1 MSTEPAL
8 VPSEVSPDAPPEAPD
23 ISSDGVSR
31 LSSPARRGVRLDSL
45 TGLRF
50 IAAVLVFFSH
60 ISLSGLFSD
69 PRAGADAFNVAAR
82 AGWIGVGFFF
92 VLSGFVLTY
101 SARTNDPARY
111 FWRRRFAKIYPNH
124 AVTWLITMLLM
135 AWVGQKVTAAEAGAN
150 LLLLHAWIPNFT
162 YFDSVNPVS
171 WSLCCEALFYA
182 LFPWL
187 LRAIRRIPANLLWC
201 AATVT
206 VALIFAVPVV
216 AELLP
221 STPVLPFAPVSD
233 WQFWFVY
240 LCPPVRVL
248 DFVLG
253 IVLARI
259 VLEGKWIRFGLL
271 PAGVFAVIGY
281 VVMLK
286 VPPLFAMTATTTIP
300 LALLIAA
307 AAAADRDGRRS
318 VLRGRTMVWLG
329 EISFAFYMTHFLVIY
344 YGHYLL
350 GATRSWSDAGAIGVT
365 AVFLAGSV
373 LAAALLHRFVEVPLM
388 RRIGR
393 PPRVAP
399 AAVTAEATTG

>member
-8 VPSEVSPDAPPEAPD
+8 VPPGASSAAEAPPDARARPA
-23 ISSDGVSR
+23 SS
-31 LSSPARRGVRLDSL
+31 RRGGVRLDSL

-50 IAAVLVFFSH
+50 LAALLVFFSH

-69 PRAGADAFNVAAR
+69 PRAATDAFQVAAR

-101 SARTNDPARY
+101 SARSDDTARY

-124 AVTWLITMLLM
+124 AVTWAVTLLLM
-135 AWVGQKVTAAEAGAN
+135 AWVGQRVTTAQAGAN
-150 LLLLHAWIPNFT
+150 LLLLHAWIPDFT

-187 LRAIRRIPANLLWC
+187 LRAVRRIPANRLWH
-201 AATVT
+201 AATAA
-206 VALIFAVPVV
+206 VALIFAVPLI

-259 VLEGKWIRFGLL
+259 VLEGRWIRFGLL
-271 PAGVFAVIGY
+271 PASALAIVGY

-318 VLRGRTMVWLG
+318 VLRSRTMVWLG

-350 GATRSWSDAGAIGVT
+350 GATRSWSDGGAIGVT
-365 AVFLAGSV
+365 VLFLAGAV
-373 LAAALLHRFVEVPLM
+373 VAAALLHRFVEVPLM
-388 RRIGR
+388 RLIGR

-399 AAVTAEATTG
+399 AADAGATTG